1 MTYPHGILETVG
13 SNPECFCFVFLV
25 GDIFYVLQMGDTTVA
40 QQMNTILTILTL
52 LTLLTLLLYGLNQEF
67 KGIFNA
73 IEWNTG
79 VIKKST
85 IL

>member
-13 SNPECFCFVFLV
+13 SNPECFCFFF
-25 GDIFYVLQMGDTTVA
+25 GGEYFFVLQTGDTTVA
-40 QQMNTILTILTL
+40 QQMNTILT
-52 LTLLTLLLYGLNQEF
+52 LLLYGFNQEF

>member
-1 MTYPHGILETVG
+1 MG
-13 SNPECFCFVFLV
+13 SWKLLGATPNVFVFFF
-25 GDIFYVLQMGDTTVA
+25 GGEYFFVLQTGDTTVA
-40 QQMNTILTILTL
+40 QQMNTILTVLTI
-52 LTLLTLLLYGLNQEF
+52 LTLLLYGFNQEF

>member
-1 MTYPHGILETVG
+1 MANEKTRGLSDVSTWDLGNCCEQPRM
-13 SNPECFCFVFLV
+13 FLFFF
-25 GDIFYVLQMGDTTVA
+25 GGEYFFVLQTGDTTVA
-40 QQMNTILTILTL
+40 QQMNTILT
-52 LTLLTLLLYGLNQEF
+52 LLLYGFNQEF

>member
-1 MTYPHGILETVG
+1 MG
-13 SNPECFCFVFLV
+13 SWKLLGATPNVFVFFF
-25 GDIFYVLQMGDTTVA
+25 GGEYFFVLQTGDTTVA
-40 QQMNTILTILTL
+40 QQMNTILT
-52 LTLLTLLLYGLNQEF
+52 LLLYGFNQEF

>member
-1 MTYPHGILETVG
+1 M
-13 SNPECFCFVFLV
+13 FLFFF
-25 GDIFYVLQMGDTTVA
+25 GGEYFFVLQTGDTTVA
-40 QQMNTILTILTL
+40 QQMNTILT
-52 LTLLTLLLYGLNQEF
+52 LLLYGFNQEF

>member
-1 MTYPHGILETVG
+1 M
-13 SNPECFCFVFLV
+13 FLFFFF
-25 GDIFYVLQMGDTTVA
+25 GGEYFFVLQTGDTTVA
-40 QQMNTILTILTL
+40 QQMNTILT
-52 LTLLTLLLYGLNQEF
+52 LLLYGFNQEF